1 MIYGIIYTAEL
12 LRSSSAAIPPC
23 AVTCSRKESSPFK
36 TVVYHMKKDNK
47 NINDTSEFGFVV
59 DPEENKSVFVR
70 SLEDITAD
78 ELGPAKPKKKLD
90 ARHIFAKAFYLAV
103 MLVCICVL
111 AWGAYTLVQG
121 AHGYIKGEKLYTDLA
136 ESFKSD
142 AFHEQT
148 TTDSNEPVVRS
159 SAMGKA
165 VESSLSMS
173 DIRAM
178 KLDNIDINV
187 SDEVGEAAQYKAKL
201 EWLRQINP
209 DIYGWITIE
218 GCDVD
223 YPVVRGDDNAYYLDH
238 AYTGE
243 YMIVGSVFADY
254 RTNDKIINN
263 YNTVLY
269 GHNMENGSMFH
280 AVELMYEDEDLF
292 DTSRIFMYTTDGIY
306 EYAPISVYKTD
317 AYDQYFRMRFKSVG
331 EFTDFASERLEKSVW
346 KRTAEFSEYDRLL
359 TLSTCTNEE
368 YSGRYA
374 LHARLIDVEVFE

>member
-1 MIYGIIYTAEL
+1 MRAKA
-12 LRSSSAAIPPC
+12 R
-23 AVTCSRKESSPFK
+23 SRKENSPCK
-36 TVVYHMKKDNK
+36 TVDHHMMKDNN
-47 NINDTSEFGFVV
+47 NINDTSEFGFVT
-59 DPEENKSVFVR
+59 DPEENKSEFLR
-70 SLEDITAD
+70 SLEDITVD
-78 ELGPAKPKKKLD
+78 ELGPARPKKNPS
-90 ARHIFAKAFYLAV
+90 ARRIFAKAFYLAV
-103 MLVCICVL
+103 MLVCLCVL

-121 AHGYIKGEKLYTDLA
+121 ASGYIKGEKLYTDLA

-142 AFHEQT
+142 NFFDRELPDEIELA
-148 TTDSNEPVVRS
+148 VRS
-159 SAMGKA
+159 TAIGKA
-165 VESSLSMS
+165 SERSLSMS
-173 DIRAM
+173 EIHAM
-178 KLDNIDINV
+178 KLDDTAVDV

-223 YPVVRGDDNAYYLDH
+223 YPVVRGEDNAYYLDH

-254 RTNDKIINN
+254 RTDDRIINN

-280 AVELMYEDEDLF
+280 AVELMYEDEELF
-292 DTSRIFMYTTDGIY
+292 DASRIFMYTIDGIY

-317 AYDQYFRMRFKSVG
+317 AYDQYFRMRFKSVK

-346 KRTAEFSEYDRLL
+346 KRTAEFSEYDRIL

-374 LHARLIDVEVFE
+374 LHARLIDVEAFE